1 MFLNRSITTQFI
13 GVFVVSVLLV
23 VGSFYLVL
31 DSVYHS
37 ELKKQ
42 AETVADN
49 VDAFGSWVSQY
60 GRVWVR
66 DDNKSYLGQVT
77 LVSATEP
84 AVGTTAAATPPADV
98 WHFYSKNPALAQRE
112 FSEVVE
118 KSASPAKF
126 RVTSHNVMNPGN
138 KPDAFETRALER
150 IRANHLTEYYEVL
163 PDSFRYARTLYEKA
177 SCLTCHASAERAP
190 ADVRERYGTENGFG
204 FKEGEVAGII
214 SVKLPSRSFWQVTRD
229 VLGPLQIGLL
239 VAAFLISVVFIQF
252 AVVRPIKRVT
262 AAAERISVGQAAEL
276 GSAKLKRTSGNEIH
290 QLILATER
298 LRASL
303 MLAIQRAAKKTA
315 PPSASPPQG
324 GSPGPSG
331 E

>member
-1 MFLNRSITTQFI
+1 MFLNRSITTQFTV
-13 GVFVVSVLLV
+13 VFVVALLLV

-31 DSVYHS
+31 DSVYRN
-37 ELKKQ
+37 ELKSQ

-66 DDNKSYLGQVT
+66 DNDKSFLGKVT
-77 LVSATEP
+77 LVSAPDP
-84 AVGTTAAATPPADV
+84 AAGASATSAPADL

-118 KSASPAKF
+118 KSPSPAKF
-126 RVTSHNVMNPGN
+126 RVTSHNFMNPVN
-138 KPDAFETRALER
+138 KPDAFETRALDR
-150 IRANHLTEYYEVL
+150 IRAGHLTEYYEVL

-177 SCLTCHASAERAP
+177 SCLGCHASAESAP
-190 ADVRERYGTENGFG
+190 ADVRERYGTQNGFG
-204 FKEGEVAGII
+204 FQEGEVAGII
-214 SVKLPSRSFWQVTRD
+214 SVRLPIRSFWAVTRD
-229 VLGPLQIGLL
+229 VLGPVQIALL
-239 VAAFLISVVFIQF
+239 VSAFLVAVVFIQF

-262 AAAERISVGQAAEL
+262 AAAERISVGQSADL
-276 GSAKLKRTSGNEIH
+276 GSARLKRTSGNEMH

-303 MLAIQRAAKKTA
+303 MLAIQRARKTA
-315 PPSASPPQG
+315 PPAPPSSPA
-324 GSPGPSG
+324 G

>member
-1 MFLNRSITTQFI
+1 MFLNRSITTQFTV
-13 GVFVVSVLLV
+13 VFVVALLLV

-31 DSVYHS
+31 DSVYRN
-37 ELKKQ
+37 ELKSQ

-66 DDNKSYLGQVT
+66 DNDKSFLGKVT
-77 LVSATEP
+77 LVSAPDP
-84 AVGTTAAATPPADV
+84 AASATAAPADV

-118 KSASPAKF
+118 KSPSPAKF
-126 RVTSHNVMNPGN
+126 RVTSHNYMNPVN
-138 KPDAFETRALER
+138 KPDAFETRALDR
-150 IRANHLTEYYEVL
+150 IRAGHLTEYYEVL
-163 PDSFRYARTLYEKA
+163 PDSFRFARTLYEKA
-177 SCLTCHASAERAP
+177 SCLGCHASAESAP
-190 ADVRERYGTENGFG
+190 ADVRERYGTQNGFG

-214 SVKLPSRSFWQVTRD
+214 SVRLPIRSFWQVTRD
-229 VLGPLQIGLL
+229 VLGPVQIALL
-239 VAAFLISVVFIQF
+239 VSAFLVAVVFIQF

-262 AAAERISVGQAAEL
+262 AAAERISVGQPADL
-276 GSAKLKRTSGNEIH
+276 GSARLKRTSGNEMH

-303 MLAIQRAAKKTA
+303 MLAIQRATKKSA
-315 PPSASPPQG
+315 PPAPP
-324 GSPGPSG
+324 PGPQR

>member
-1 MFLNRSITTQFI
+1 MLLNRSITTQFTI
-13 GVFVVSVLLV
+13 VFVLALLLV
-23 VGSFYLVL
+23 IASFYLVL
-31 DSVYHS
+31 DSVYRN
-37 ELKKQ
+37 ELKSQ

-77 LVSATEP
+77 LVSAP
-84 AVGTTAAATPPADV
+84 DGTDAPADV

-126 RVTSHNVMNPGN
+126 RVTSHNFMNPVN
-138 KPDAFETRALER
+138 KPDPFEAIALER
-150 IRANHLTEYYEVL
+150 IRANHLAEYYEMT
-163 PDSFRYARTLYEKA
+163 PDSFRFARTLYVKA
-177 SCLTCHASAERAP
+177 SCLSCHASAENAP
-190 ADVRERYGTENGFG
+190 ADVKIRYGTEHGFG

-214 SVKLPSRSFWQVTRD
+214 SVRLPVRSFWKVTGD
-229 VLGPLQIGLL
+229 VVGPLQIGLL
-239 VAAFLISVVFIQF
+239 VSAFLVAVLFIQF

-262 AAAERISVGQAAEL
+262 RAAERISVGQQADLGAA
-276 GSAKLKRTSGNEIH
+276 SLKRTSANEIH
-290 QLILATER
+290 QLVLATER

-303 MLAIQRAAKKTA
+303 ALAMQRLVKKPN
-315 PPSASPPQG
+315 PPA
-324 GSPGPSG
+324 
-331 E
+331 

>member
-1 MFLNRSITTQFI
+1 MLLKRSITVQFTI
-13 GVFVVSVLLV
+13 VFVLALLLV
-23 VGSFYLVL
+23 VGSFFLVL
-31 DSVYHS
+31 DSVYRN
-37 ELKKQ
+37 ELKSQ

-66 DDNKSYLGQVT
+66 DDNKSFLGQVT
-77 LVSATEP
+77 LVGAPDP
-84 AVGTTAAATPPADV
+84 ASAAAPPADV

-126 RVTSHNVMNPGN
+126 RVTSHNFMNPVN

-150 IRANHLTEYYEVL
+150 IRASHLGEYYEMT
-163 PDSFRYARTLYEKA
+163 PDSFRYARTLYIKS
-177 SCLTCHASAERAP
+177 SCLACHGSADNAP
-190 ADVRERYGTENGFG
+190 ADVKTRYGTEHGFG
-204 FKEGEVAGII
+204 FREGDVSGII
-214 SVKLPSRSFWQVTRD
+214 SVRLPARSFWQVTSA
-229 VLGPLQIGLL
+229 VVGPLQVALLASAFL
-239 VAAFLISVVFIQF
+239 VAVLFIQF

-262 AAAERISVGQAAEL
+262 RAAERISVGQQADLGAAGL
-276 GSAKLKRTSGNEIH
+276 QRTSANEIH
-290 QLILATER
+290 QLVLATER

-303 MLAIQRAAKKTA
+303 LLAMQRLTRKQPAPGPAGAPPGSTGKTA
-315 PPSASPPQG
+315 K
-324 GSPGPSG
+324 

>member
-1 MFLNRSITTQFI
+1 MFLNRSITTQFTI
-13 GVFVVSVLLV
+13 VFVVALLLI

-31 DSVYHS
+31 DSVYRN
-37 ELKKQ
+37 ELKSQ

-66 DDNKSYLGQVT
+66 NDNKSFLGQVT
-77 LVSATEP
+77 LVSAP
-84 AVGTTAAATPPADV
+84 DPAAAASAAPPSDV

-118 KSASPAKF
+118 KSTSSAKF
-126 RVTSHNVMNPGN
+126 RVTSHNFMNPVN
-138 KPDAFETRALER
+138 KPDAFESRALDR
-150 IRANHLTEYYEVL
+150 IRANHLSEYYEMT
-163 PDSFRYARTLYEKA
+163 PDSFRFARTLYEKA
-177 SCLTCHASAERAP
+177 SCLSCHASAESAP
-190 ADVRERYGTENGFG
+190 EDVRTRYGTERGFG

-214 SVKLPSRSFWQVTRD
+214 SVKLPVRTFWKVAAD
-229 VLGPLQIGLL
+229 VVGPLQIALL
-239 VAAFLISVVFIQF
+239 VGAFVIAVLFIQF

-262 AAAERISVGQAAEL
+262 GAAERISVGQQADLGAA
-276 GSAKLKRTSGNEIH
+276 GLKRTSANEMH

-303 MLAIQRAAKKTA
+303 VLAMQRLVRKQA
-315 PPSASPPQG
+315 PPAPGSQG
-324 GSPGPSG
+324 PAHP